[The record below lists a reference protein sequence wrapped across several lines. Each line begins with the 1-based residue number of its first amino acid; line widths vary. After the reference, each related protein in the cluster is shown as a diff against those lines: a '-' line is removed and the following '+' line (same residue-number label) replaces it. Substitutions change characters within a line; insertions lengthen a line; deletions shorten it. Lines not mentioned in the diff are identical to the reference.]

1 MLTEEDSKQANIQ
14 GIHCIIR
21 PPQGIEDGVL
31 VNFSFDFRKKEV
43 SFFFLS
49 LPVSY
54 FLACICT
61 LSIYLYWTFPPPS
74 CITINLFTLNMIH
87 PIPQI
92 TPKHSEH
99 ITSATSTHVHCLAY
113 TQAKDFF
120 FFIIP
125 LSCWF
130 LAFAIYYYFFCIIEN
145 HKKRSW
151 LFFFFF
157 WNVFYTFV
165 KYEPADISSA

>member
-1 MLTEEDSKQANIQ
+1 MGSWWISLLISGK
-14 GIHCIIR
+14 
-21 PPQGIEDGVL
+21 
-31 VNFSFDFRKKEV
+31 RKFL
-43 SFFFLS
+43 FFFLS

-61 LSIYLYWTFPPPS
+61 LSIYLYWTFPSPS

-130 LAFAIYYYFFCIIEN
+130 LAFAIYFFIFLHHWEPQKEIMA
-145 HKKRSW
+145 
-151 LFFFFF
+151 FFFFSE
-157 WNVFYTFV
+157 TFSTHSLNMSLQTYHPLKAHV
-165 KYEPADISSA
+165 Q